1 MEEPRGPAPKVGVGV
16 FIIKGNKTL
25 MGRRRSSIGD
35 STFALPG
42 GHLEFGESFEECAL
56 REVKE
61 ETGLDINN
69 IEFVTITNNIVL
81 DEPKPSHYVIIL
93 MRAKLV
99 DSQQEPQNLE
109 PNKCDGW
116 HWCKWDDENI
126 PRPLFKPLQILV
138 DRGFNPFSGEEIS
151 YIKPQ

>member
-1 MEEPRGPAPKVGVGV
+1 MEEPRGQAPKVGVGV
-16 FIIKGNKTL
+16 FVVKGNKTL
-25 MGRRRSSIGD
+25 LGRRQSSIGD
-35 STFALPG
+35 STFFPTCV
-42 GHLEFGESFEECAL
+42 GESFEECVL

-69 IEFVTITNNIVL
+69 IEFLT
-81 DEPKPSHYVIIL
+81 SHYVVIL
-93 MRAKLV
+93 MRTKMV

-109 PNKCDGW
+109 PKKCDGW
-116 HWCKWDDENI
+116 VWCQWDDENI

-138 DRGFNPFSGEEIS
+138 DRGFNPFSAEEIV